1 MMRTYD
7 NVVCDLVFVGLVCLH
22 FVCVCVLTGS
32 SSRWN
37 RRWTTPV
44 EGRAHRQQDLL
55 SFQTFISATEDE
67 ITAWKIETLS
77 QARKTWGCEKKYGAT
92 DMFWVNGIKSKVI
105 KRNSDI
111 TFQPS
116 LGRHYTS
123 WKWWSHKQALHVVK
137 QTCSWWNRRVLKIP
151 TRKANFNQNN
161 ICSPIS
167 FPSQLQIKEVG
178 HFPRSILARKSLTRK
193 SAFEECC

>member
-1 MMRTYD
+1 M
-7 NVVCDLVFVGLVCLH
+7 FVGRVCLH

-32 SSRWN
+32 SRWN
-37 RRWTTPV
+37 RRWITPV
-44 EGRAHRQQDLL
+44 EGRAHRQQELL
-55 SFQTFISATEDE
+55 SFSNFHQRDGGWNNCMKDRNSQ
-67 ITAWKIETLS
+67 LS
-77 QARKTWGCEKKYGAT
+77 QGRKTWGCEKIFGAT
-92 DMFWVNGIKSKVI
+92 NMFWANGIKSKVI

-123 WKWWSHKQALHVVK
+123 WKWWSHKQALHVIK
-137 QTCSWWNRRVLKIP
+137 QTCSWWIRRVLKIP
-151 TRKANFNQNN
+151 ARKANFYQDN
-161 ICSPIS
+161 ICSPFA

-178 HFPRSILARKSLTRK
+178 QFPKSILAWKSLTRK